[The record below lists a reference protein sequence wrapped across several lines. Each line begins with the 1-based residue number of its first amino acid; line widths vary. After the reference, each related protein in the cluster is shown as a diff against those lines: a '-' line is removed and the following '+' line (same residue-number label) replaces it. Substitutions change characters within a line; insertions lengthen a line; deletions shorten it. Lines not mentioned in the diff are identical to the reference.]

1 MAKPSR
7 ILSLNLGMQTVSL
20 ADFRTTQ
27 EGGLVLHAYTTRQL
41 LADPAAEATRVAQIK
56 LVIGEMLGELKIKG
70 GRVNYAIAAQSVF
83 TRFVKLP
90 TVDPDKID
98 QIVHF
103 EAQQNVPFP
112 IEEVV
117 WDYQLVASRDES
129 KIEVVLVAIKAD
141 LLDELN
147 SAVQD
152 SGLLTGIVDVAPM
165 ALYNA
170 FRYNYA
176 DATGCSLL
184 LDIGAR
190 TTNLIFVEPNKVFSR
205 SIPIGGTT
213 FSANIT
219 REFSEPF
226 GAAEERKLSVGFVS
240 LGGAYA
246 EPSDPDIARVSKI
259 IRNSMTRLHAEIT
272 RSISFYRS
280 QQGGSAPHQVYL
292 CGGSVG
298 LPYIREFFA
307 EKLQL
312 PIEFFNPLR
321 NVTVAGSVDVD
332 AAARSAHTLGELVGL
347 AIRSASEAPMELNL
361 EPASVTRAK
370 LLARKQPFMILS
382 GVCFLL
388 ALLVCWLYFMRAAS
402 IEQQVIDA
410 KLKGNVDA
418 LKAVADRYDSTTS
431 DINAARATAAPFV
444 TAVRERDYWCRVI
457 NDINTRLPS
466 TYIWVTDF
474 KPTSGA
480 GGGGGGRGGGGFGGG
495 FGGGGFGGGGRRG
508 GGGGGSGNG
517 LILHGLYINQDANAR
532 NETLVDDFAANL
544 RKSPYV
550 ASVKENLRTS
560 SDPSAWD
567 FEYELQVDLKEG
579 IAP

>member
-1 MAKPSR
+1 VAKPSR

-20 ADFRTTQ
+20 ADFRSTPD
-27 EGGLVLHAYTTRQL
+27 GGLVLNAYTTRQL

-56 LVIGEMLGELKIKG
+56 LVIAEMLGDLKIKA

-98 QIVHF
+98 QIVTF

-117 WDYQLVASRDES
+117 WDYQLVASRDET

-141 LLDELN
+141 LLEELN

-152 SGLLTGIVDVAPM
+152 SGLVTGIVDVAPM
-165 ALYNA
+165 SLFNA
-170 FRYNYA
+170 FRYNYG

-190 TTNLIFVEPNKVFSR
+190 TTNLIFIEPNKVFSR

-213 FSANIT
+213 FTANIT
-219 REFSEPF
+219 REFSEAF

-246 EPSDPDIARVSKI
+246 EPSDPDVARVSKI

-280 QQGGSAPHQVYL
+280 QQGGAQPQHVYL

-307 EKLQL
+307 EKLQM

-321 NVTVAGSVDVD
+321 NVTVAGTVDVE

-361 EPASVTRAK
+361 EPASVTKAK
-370 LLARKQPFMILS
+370 LLARKQPFMIAS
-382 GVCFLL
+382 GVCLLL
-388 ALLVCWLYFMRAAS
+388 ALLACWLYFMRAANV
-402 IEQQVIDA
+402 EQQVIDA
-410 KLKGNVDA
+410 HKPDADA
-418 LKAVADRYDSTTS
+418 LKAVADRFDSTTQAIAS
-431 DINAARATAAPFV
+431 ARGTAQPFI
-444 TAVRERDYWCRVI
+444 TAVKERDYWCRII

-466 TYIWVTDF
+466 TYIWVTEF
-474 KPTSGA
+474 RPAGGRAA
-480 GGGGGGRGGGGFGGG
+480 GGGGGGG
-495 FGGGGFGGGGRRG
+495 FGGGGFGGGGAGGRRG
-508 GGGGGSGNG
+508 GGAGGTS
-517 LILHGLYINQDANAR
+517 LILHGLYINENASAR
-532 NETLVDDFAANL
+532 NETLVDDFATNL

-560 SDPSAWD
+560 SDPSSWD
-567 FEYELQVDLKEG
+567 FEYELQVELKEG
-579 IAP
+579 IAPQ

>member
-1 MAKPSR
+1 
-7 ILSLNLGMQTVSL
+7 MQTVGL
-20 ADFRTTQ
+20 ADFRSTAD
-27 EGGLVLHAYTTRQL
+27 GGLILHAWTTRQL
-41 LADPAAEATRVAQIK
+41 VADPAAEAARVGQIK
-56 LVIGEMLGELKIKG
+56 LVVGEMLGELKIKSE
-70 GRVNYAIAAQSVF
+70 RVNYAIAAQSVF

-90 TVDPDKID
+90 TVDPDQID

-117 WDYQLVASRDES
+117 WDYQLVASRDEA
-129 KIEVVLVAIKAD
+129 KMEVVLVAIKAD

-152 SGLLTGIVDVAPM
+152 SGLLTGLVDVAPM

-176 DATGCSLL
+176 DASGCSLL

-213 FSANIT
+213 FTSNIA
-219 REFSEPF
+219 REFGESFPE
-226 GAAEERKLSVGFVS
+226 AEARKLAVGFVS

-246 EPSDPDIARVSKI
+246 EPSDPEVARVSKI
-259 IRNSMTRLHAEIT
+259 IRNSMTRLHAEIG

-280 QQGGSAPHQVYL
+280 QQGGAQPQHVYL

-307 EKLQL
+307 EKLQM

-321 NVTVAGSVDVD
+321 NVTVAPGVNVEST
-332 AAARSAHTLGELVGL
+332 AHSAHSLGELVGL

-361 EPASVTRAK
+361 EPASVAKAK
-370 LLARKQPFMILS
+370 LLARKQPFMIMAGL
-382 GVCFLL
+382 CFLL
-388 ALLVCWLYFMRAAS
+388 SLAGCYLYFLRATS
-402 IEQQVIDA
+402 VKSQVIEQTLNPKVS
-410 KLKGNVDA
+410 A
-418 LKAVADRYDSTTS
+418 LKALADQFDATARDVG
-431 DINAARATAAPFV
+431 AAQQTAAPFV
-444 TAVRERDYWCRVI
+444 TAVHERDYWARVI

-466 TYIWVTDF
+466 TYIWVTRFQPADL
-474 KPTSGA
+474 SAA
-480 GGGGGGRGGGGFGGG
+480 GGRAGAGGFGGG
-495 FGGGGFGGGGRRG
+495 FGQRRG
-508 GGGGGSGNG
+508 GGGGAEGGTPTG
-517 LILHGLYINQDANAR
+517 LILHGLYLTPNSTGNNA
-532 NETLVDDFAANL
+532 TLVQNFADNL
-544 RKSPYV
+544 TKSPYV
-550 ASVKENLRTS
+550 ASVKVKLRTN

-567 FEYELQVDLKEG
+567 FDYELWVELKQG
-579 IAP
+579 IAAQ

>member
-1 MAKPSR
+1 VAKPSR

-20 ADFRTTQ
+20 ADFRTTPD
-27 EGGLVLHAYTTRQL
+27 GGLVLHAYSTRQL

-56 LVIGEMLGELKIKG
+56 LVVGEMLGELKIKT

-98 QIVHF
+98 QIVTF

-147 SAVQD
+147 NAVQD

-165 ALYNA
+165 SLYNA

-213 FSANIT
+213 FTANIT

-226 GAAEERKLSVGFVS
+226 GAAEERKLAVGFVS

-246 EPSDPDIARVSKI
+246 EPSDPDVARVSKI

-280 QQGGSAPHQVYL
+280 QQGGSQPQQVYL

-307 EKLQL
+307 EKLQM

-332 AAARSAHTLGELVGL
+332 SAARSAHTLGELVGL

-361 EPASVTRAK
+361 EPASVTKAK
-370 LLARKQPFMILS
+370 KLSRKQPFMILA
-382 GVCFLL
+382 GLCFLL
-388 ALLVCWLYFMRAAS
+388 SLLVCWLYFLRATS
-402 IEQQVIDA
+402 IEQQVIDT
-410 KLKGNVDA
+410 LKPKVDA
-418 LKAVADRYDSTTS
+418 LKAVADRYDATS
-431 DINAARATAAPFV
+431 RDIDAARGTAEPFV
-444 TAVRERDYWCRVI
+444 AAVKERDYWARII
-457 NDINTRLPS
+457 NDINSRLPS
-466 TYIWVTDF
+466 SFIWVTELR
-474 KPTSGA
+474 PSGGAGRPGGPGA
-480 GGGGGGRGGGGFGGG
+480 GGFGGPGGG
-495 FGGGGFGGGGRRG
+495 FGGGGFGGGGGRRAG
-508 GGGGGSGNG
+508 GGTG
-517 LILHGLYINQDANAR
+517 LVLHGLYLTTN
-532 NETLVDDFAANL
+532 TSLVDTFADNL

-550 ASVKENLRTS
+550 TSVKENLRTN

-567 FEYELQVDLKEG
+567 FDYELQVELKEG
-579 IAP
+579 IAPQ